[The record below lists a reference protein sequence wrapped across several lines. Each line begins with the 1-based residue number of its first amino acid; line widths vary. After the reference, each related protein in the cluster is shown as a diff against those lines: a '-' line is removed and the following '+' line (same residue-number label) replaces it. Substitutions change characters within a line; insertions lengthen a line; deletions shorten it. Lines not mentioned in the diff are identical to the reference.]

1 MNNYGFSG
9 VRPGIEI
16 SEVSAVKDMIF
27 NKAREKSSSLAQ
39 EKEENMTASLQ
50 NDVMNQARASISGSR
65 IKPFGNLT
73 QSTSKSPTPEIINP
87 QVDIMQEAPKLK
99 HNVSSADNS
108 VYTASMHDETMNA
121 ARNQFSRRTSLTE
134 SLKFLNTQ
142 AAIRMVNKTHSKI
155 V

>member
-1 MNNYGFSG
+1 
-9 VRPGIEI
+9 
-16 SEVSAVKDMIF
+16 MIF

-50 NDVMNQARASISGSR
+50 NDVMNQARASIAGSR

-73 QSTSKSPTPEIINP
+73 QSTSKSSTSEIINP
-87 QVDIMQEAPKLK
+87 QVDITQEIPKLK

-108 VYTASMHDETMNA
+108 VYTASMRDETMNA